1 MPQTSTALKFNS
13 VEVRG
18 VGMRR
23 VVFRRHGGPEVL
35 ELDQA
40 ARPEPAEGELLVEVD
55 AIGVSLPV
63 VRLSR
68 SESAELPQVPG
79 GEVVGRV
86 AAIGPG
92 VTGFALGQ
100 RVAGL
105 AFAGAYA
112 EFTRVAAPFLAPVP
126 DGVDDAAAVSL
137 VRGGQVALGTLRASA
152 MQPGESVLVTA
163 AAGAVGHLAI
173 QLARTF
179 GASRV
184 VAAASDD
191 SKADFLRRIGAD
203 EVIRY
208 DQTASAP
215 VDVVLDGAGGA
226 AQNAA
231 LQQLAPFGRLVSFNA
246 AGEKVDVGELR
257 FHGRS
262 IIGFAMAHLASRRPE
277 VYARHRAELWDLH
290 AKGALRPV
298 VHATLPLAQAAE
310 AHRIMEA
317 RANLGKIVLTP

>member
-1 MPQTSTALKFNS
+1 
-13 VEVRG
+13 
-18 VGMRR
+18 MRR
-23 VVFRRHGGPEVL
+23 IVFRRHGGPEVL
-35 ELDQA
+35 EIEQTE
-40 ARPEPAEGELLVEVD
+40 RPALADGEVLVEVD
-55 AIGVSLPV
+55 AIGVSLPI

-68 SESAELPQVPG
+68 SESAELPQSPG

-86 AAIGPG
+86 AATGPG
-92 VTGFALGQ
+92 VTDFHLGQ
-100 RVAGL
+100 RVDGL
-105 AFAGAYA
+105 AFHGAYA

-152 MQPGESVLVTA
+152 MQPGESVLITA

-173 QLARTF
+173 QLAKAF

-184 VAAASDD
+184 VAAVGDD
-191 SKADFLRRIGAD
+191 RKADFLRGIGAD

-208 DQTASAP
+208 DQTAEAP
-215 VDVVLDGAGGA
+215 VDVVLDGAGGE

-231 LQQLAPFGRLVSFNA
+231 LHQLAPFGRLVSFNA
-246 AGEKVDVGELR
+246 AGEKVDVNELR
-257 FHGRS
+257 LHGRS
-262 IIGFAMAHLASRRPE
+262 IIGFAMAHLAGRRPE
-277 VYARHRAELWDLH
+277 VYARHREELWDLH
-290 AKGALRPV
+290 QQGVLKPAI
-298 VHATLPLAQAAE
+298 HATLPLAQAAE

>member
-1 MPQTSTALKFNS
+1 
-13 VEVRG
+13 
-18 VGMRR
+18 MRR
-23 VVFRRHGGPEVL
+23 IVFRRPGGPEVL
-35 ELDQA
+35 ELDEA
-40 ARPEPAEGELLVEVD
+40 ARPAPAEGEVLVEVD
-55 AIGVSLPV
+55 AIGVSLPI

-68 SESAELPQVPG
+68 SEGAELPQVPG

-86 AAIGPG
+86 AAIGPQ
-92 VTGFALGQ
+92 VTGFEIGQ

-105 AFAGAYA
+105 AFTGAYA

-126 DGVDDAAAVSL
+126 GGVDDAAAVSL
-137 VRGGQVALGTLRASA
+137 VRGGQVALGALRSAA
-152 MQPGESVLVTA
+152 MQPGESVLITA

-173 QLARTF
+173 QLAKAF
-179 GASRV
+179 GASRI
-184 VAAASDD
+184 VAAVSDD
-191 SKADFLRRIGAD
+191 RKADFLRGIGAD

-231 LQQLAPFGRLVSFNA
+231 LEQLEPFGRLVSFNA
-246 AGEKVDVGELR
+246 AGEKVDVNELR
-257 FHGRS
+257 FHARS
-262 IIGFAMAHLASRRPE
+262 VIGFAMAHLASRRPE
-277 VYARHRAELWDLH
+277 VYARHRRELWDLH
-290 AKGALRPV
+290 ARGALKPV

>member
-1 MPQTSTALKFNS
+1 
-13 VEVRG
+13 
-18 VGMRR
+18 MRR
-23 VVFRRHGGPEVL
+23 VVFRRYGGPEVL
-35 ELDQA
+35 EMDHA
-40 ARPEPAEGELLVEVD
+40 ERPEPGEGQVLVEVD
-55 AIGVSLPV
+55 AIGVSLPI

-68 SESAELPQVPG
+68 GNSAELPHVPG

-86 AAIGPG
+86 AAIGPN
-92 VTGFALGQ
+92 VTDFRLGQ

-105 AFAGAYA
+105 AFSGAYA
-112 EFTRVAAPFLAPVP
+112 EFATVAAPFLALVP

-137 VRGGQVALGTLRASA
+137 VRGGQVALGTLRAAA
-152 MQPGESVLVTA
+152 MNPGESVLITA

-173 QLARTF
+173 QLANAF

-184 VAAASDD
+184 VAAVSDAS
-191 SKADFLRRIGAD
+191 KTDFLRGIGAH

-208 DQTASAP
+208 DQTASRP
-215 VDVVLDGAGGA
+215 VDVVLDGAGGE

-231 LQQLAPFGRLVSFNA
+231 LNQLAPFGRLVSFNA
-246 AGEKVDVGELR
+246 AGEKVDVNELR
-257 FHGRS
+257 FHGRT

-277 VYARHRAELWDLH
+277 VYARHRRELWDLH
-290 AKGALRPV
+290 ARGALKPA
-298 VHATLPLAQAAE
+298 VHATLPLEEAAQ

>member
-1 MPQTSTALKFNS
+1 
-13 VEVRG
+13 
-18 VGMRR
+18 MRR
-23 VVFRRHGGPEVL
+23 IVFRRHGGPEVL
-35 ELDQA
+35 ELDEAPRPAPA
-40 ARPEPAEGELLVEVD
+40 AGELLVEVA
-55 AIGVSLPV
+55 AIGVSLPI

-68 SESAELPQVPG
+68 SAGAELPQVPG

-92 VTGFALGQ
+92 VAGFDLGQ

-105 AFAGAYA
+105 AFTGAYA
-112 EFTRVAAPFLAPVP
+112 EFTCVATPFAAPVP

-152 MQPGESVLVTA
+152 MQPGESVLITA

-173 QLARTF
+173 QLAKAF

-184 VAAASDD
+184 VAAVSDD

-215 VDVVLDGAGGA
+215 VDVVLDGAGGV

-231 LQQLAPFGRLVSFNA
+231 LQQLEPFGRLVSFNA
-246 AGEKVDVGELR
+246 AGEKVDVNELR

-290 AKGALRPV
+290 ATGALTPA
-298 VHATLPLAQAAE
+298 VHAALPLDQAAE

>member
-1 MPQTSTALKFNS
+1 
-13 VEVRG
+13 
-18 VGMRR
+18 MRR

-105 AFAGAYA
+105 AFTGAYA
-112 EFTRVAAPFLAPVP
+112 EFTRVAAAFLAPVP

-173 QLARTF
+173 QLARAF

-184 VAAASDD
+184 VAAVSDD
-191 SKADFLRRIGAD
+191 SKADILRRIGAD

-246 AGEKVDVGELR
+246 AGEKVDVDELR

-290 AKGALRPV
+290 AKGALRPA

>member
-1 MPQTSTALKFNS
+1 
-13 VEVRG
+13 VG
-18 VGMRR
+18 VKSI
-23 VVFRRHGGPEVL
+23 VFRRHGGPEVL
-35 ELDQA
+35 ELDRT
-40 ARPEPAEGELLVEVD
+40 ARPEPAEGEVLVEVD
-55 AIGVSLPV
+55 AIGVSLPI

-68 SESAELPQVPG
+68 SESAELPHVPG

-86 AAIGPG
+86 VATGSGA
-92 VTGFALGQ
+92 TGFDLGQ

-105 AFAGAYA
+105 AFTGAYA

-126 DGVDDAAAVSL
+126 DGIDDAAAVSL

-152 MQPGESVLVTA
+152 MQPGESVLITA

-173 QLARTF
+173 QLAKTF

-184 VAAASDD
+184 VAAVSDT
-191 SKADFLRRIGAD
+191 SKADFLHGIGAD

-215 VDVVLDGAGGA
+215 VDVVLDGAGGE

-246 AGEKVDVGELR
+246 AGEKVDVNELR

-262 IIGFAMAHLASRRPE
+262 IIGFAMAHLAAKRPE
-277 VYARHRAELWDLH
+277 VYTRHRQELWDLH
-290 AKGALRPV
+290 RQGALKPAI
-298 VHATLPLAQAAE
+298 HATLPLEQAAE

>member
-1 MPQTSTALKFNS
+1 
-13 VEVRG
+13 
-18 VGMRR
+18 MRR

-40 ARPEPAEGELLVEVD
+40 ARPAPAEGELLVEVD
-55 AIGVSLPV
+55 AIGVSLPI

-79 GEVVGRV
+79 GEVVGHV

-92 VTGFALGQ
+92 VTGFAPGQ

-105 AFAGAYA
+105 AFTGAYA
-112 EFTRVAAPFLAPVP
+112 EFTPVAAPFVAPVP

-173 QLARTF
+173 QLARAF

-184 VAAASDD
+184 VAAVSDD

-246 AGEKVDVGELR
+246 AGEKVDVDELR

-290 AKGALRPV
+290 AKGALRPA